1 MSNIEKYQN
10 TSTPRPL
17 TSFFVAVAVLKAA
30 DYEIRMHANNVPEK
44 KGK

>member
-1 MSNIEKYQN
+1 MKNIEKYQH

-17 TSFFVAVAVLKAA
+17 TSFFVAAAALKTA
-30 DYEIRMHANNVPEK
+30 DYEIRMHAKNVPEK

>member
-1 MSNIEKYQN
+1 MKNIEKYQN

-17 TSFFVAVAVLKAA
+17 TSFFVADAALKAD
-30 DYEIRMHANNVPEK
+30 DYEIRMHAKNVPEK